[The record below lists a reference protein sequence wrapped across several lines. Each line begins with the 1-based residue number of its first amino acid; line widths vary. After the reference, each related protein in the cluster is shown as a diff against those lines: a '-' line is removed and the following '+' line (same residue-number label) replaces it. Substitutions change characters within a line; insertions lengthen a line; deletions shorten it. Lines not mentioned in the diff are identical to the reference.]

1 MLKSEGEQV
10 AVWNSDV
17 ARFSFS
23 KYAIS
28 KFGEKLGLPCVEIA
42 IDKKWQGD
50 IFSSMVLNYDSS
62 IRSGDTILV
71 YSGGKLIG
79 SAISIVPA
87 WEWNGSP
94 GKIAKARHRI

>member
-1 MLKSEGEQV
+1 DQI
-10 AVWNSDV
+10 AIWNSDV

-23 KYAIS
+23 KHAIS
-28 KFGEKLGLPCVEIA
+28 KFGEKLGLPRVDIMVEE
-42 IDKKWQGD
+42 KWQGD
-50 IFSSMVLNYDSS
+50 IFSSMVENYDSR

-79 SAISIVPA
+79 TAISIVSA

-94 GKIAKARHRI
+94 GKLAKARHRV